1 MTTPTGGVFGRA
13 LRAEIA
19 HLARS
24 RWDLILLIVMPVVLM
39 IVVGA
44 MLFQGVVRD
53 VPVAVVDQDHSAFSR
68 AAIRNME
75 ASPGVRVVAQPTDL
89 EAAWP
94 LMRSGRI
101 YSLAYIPRGA
111 EKNAFRQPDAMI
123 VYFNGAFQTV
133 GSLAASAQTTALTS
147 AAAPLI
153 LDRARA
159 LGVPSARLKAPAVQV
174 TILGNPQL
182 SFELFL
188 GGLIMPGV
196 LHLLMACAAVMG
208 VGRELRGGS
217 LKDWSRR
224 MDGRLTAA
232 LAGKLTP
239 YVLVFTLWGAVWI
252 AWLCGWRGWGV
263 EGSLQMLLGGLFAL
277 MAATAGISALLI
289 ALTGDMDV
297 SFSATAVYA
306 GSAIAFSNGT
316 LPLLH
321 GPAFAQVWSAI
332 LPFTHYLRLQ
342 NEQMVLGSDVA
353 ASLGPLLILLAVAVG
368 TFALS
373 VPLARRRARRAPK
386 PEDLSLHLPAR
397 SFGGAFVGTFAGIF
411 KHRPLSS
418 TILLAVVAYAFYY
431 PMAYV
436 GQTPVKL
443 PVAVVDQDHS
453 ALSRR
458 LVQEMNATR
467 ALDASVVTAS
477 PAEAERMLRNGE
489 VDAVMHIPERF
500 ESSLIHGD
508 AKGVGLY
515 LNGAYLVRATAMGK
529 ALGGAAAA
537 AAEKALTPVIEATR
551 LLERAPTVVQR
562 PLYNTT
568 DGYGSYA
575 VPAVSA
581 IILQQTLLLGAA
593 LFAGLR
599 RETGAQPLSTRSFL
613 GLWAALTLIGSVAS
627 LFYFGFVF
635 WFQDYPRMGDLFG
648 IILAVPVFAASVS
661 ALGLAIGS
669 LFDRHERAMQI
680 LVGTSVPLFFLGGA
694 AWPLF
699 LMPQPLAWLARLSP
713 STSAIQAFVK
723 LNAAGASVA
732 EVAPELLTLAVL
744 AVLFGVTA
752 WWRLTHQRRADRM
765 RSASAGVSGRRAK
778 TSFR

>member
-1 MTTPTGGVFGRA
+1 MTTGGAGVFVRA
-13 LRAEIA
+13 LRAEVA

-24 RWDLILLIVMPVVLM
+24 RWDLVLLVVLPVVLM
-39 IVVGA
+39 TVIGA

-75 ASPGVRVVAQPTDL
+75 ASPGVRVIAQPTDL

-101 YSLAYIPRGA
+101 YSLAYIPQGA
-111 EKNAFRQPDAMI
+111 ARDAFRKPEAVI
-123 VYFNGAFQTV
+123 VYYNGAFQTV
-133 GSLAASAQTTALTS
+133 GALASSSQTTALAD
-147 AAAPLI
+147 AAAPLV
-153 LDRARA
+153 LERARA
-159 LGVPSARLKAPAVQV
+159 LGVPAARLKPPAVQV

-188 GGLIMPGV
+188 GGLIAPGV

-217 LKDWSRR
+217 LQDWAGR
-224 MDGRLTAA
+224 MDGRLAAA

-239 YVLVFTLWGAVWI
+239 YVGVFTLWGAVWI
-252 AWLCGWRGWGV
+252 AWLCGWRGWGI
-263 EGSLQMLLGGLFAL
+263 EGHLSVLLLGLFAL
-277 MAATAGISALLI
+277 MAASAGISALLVT
-289 ALTGDMDV
+289 LTGDMDT

-342 NEQMVLGSDVA
+342 NQQMVLGSDVS
-353 ASLGPLLILLAVAVG
+353 ASLGPLLILLGVAAG

-373 VPLARRRARRAPK
+373 VPLAHRLAKRAPK
-386 PEDLSLHLPAR
+386 PEDLSLPLPVR
-397 SFGGAFVGTFAGIF
+397 SFGGAFMGTFAGIF
-411 KHRPLSS
+411 RHRPLSS

-443 PVAVVDQDHS
+443 PVAVVDQDQS
-453 ALSRR
+453 TLSRR
-458 LVQEMNATR
+458 LVREMNGTR
-467 ALDASVVTAS
+467 ALDASVAAAS
-477 PAEAERMLRNGE
+477 PAEAERMLRDGQ
-489 VDAVMHIPERF
+489 VDAVLHIPDRF
-500 ESSLIHGD
+500 EASLIHGD

-529 ALGGAAAA
+529 ALGEAAAA
-537 AAEKALTPVIEATR
+537 AAEQVLAPVTEATR
-551 LLERAPTVVQR
+551 ALDRAPTVVQR
-562 PLYNTT
+562 PLYNTSE
-568 DGYGSYA
+568 GYGSYA

-599 RETGAQPLSTRSFL
+599 RETGARPLSIRSFL
-613 GLWAALTLIGSVAS
+613 GLWAALTLIGCVAS
-627 LFYFGFVF
+627 LLYFGFVF
-635 WFQDYPRMGDLFG
+635 WFQDYPRMGDPLG
-648 IILAVPVFAASVS
+648 IVVAIPVFAASVS

-699 LMPQPLAWLARLSP
+699 LMPEPLAWAARLSP

-732 EVAPELLTLAVL
+732 EVAPELLTLALL
-744 AVLFGVTA
+744 ALVFGA
-752 WWRLTHQRRADRM
+752 AALARLTAPRIRRR
-765 RSASAGVSGRRAK
+765 
-778 TSFR
+778 

>member
-1 MTTPTGGVFGRA
+1 MTTAAGGVFGRA

-24 RWDLILLIVMPVVLM
+24 RWDLILLVVMPVVLM

-75 ASPGVRVVAQPTDL
+75 ASPGVKVVAQPTDL

-94 LMRSGRI
+94 LMRSGKI
-101 YSLAYIPRGA
+101 YSLAYIPQGA
-111 EKNAFRQPDAMI
+111 ERNAFRQPDAVI
-123 VYFNGAFQTV
+123 VYYNGAFQTV
-133 GSLAASAQTTALTS
+133 GSLAASAQTTALAN

-159 LGVPSARLKAPAVQV
+159 LGVPAARLKAPTVQV

-188 GGLIMPGV
+188 GGLIIPGV
-196 LHLLMACAAVMG
+196 LHLLMACASVMG

-217 LKDWSRR
+217 LKAWSAR
-224 MDGRLTAA
+224 MDGRLAAA

-239 YVLVFTLWGAVWI
+239 YVLTFTFWGAVWI

-263 EGSLQMLLGGLFAL
+263 EGSLLMLLAGLFAL
-277 MAATAGISALLI
+277 MAATAGISALLVT
-289 ALTGDMDV
+289 LTGDMDT

-342 NEQMVLGSDVA
+342 NEQMVLGSDV
-353 ASLGPLLILLAVAVG
+353 STSMKPLLILLAVAAG

-373 VPLARRRARRAPK
+373 IPLAQRRAKRAPK
-386 PEDLSLHLPAR
+386 PEDLNLSLPVS
-397 SFGGAFVGTFAGIF
+397 SFGGALVGTFAGIF

-443 PVAVVDQDHS
+443 PIAIVDQDHS
-453 ALSRR
+453 VLSRR

-467 ALDASVVTAS
+467 ALDASVVVAS

-529 ALGGAAAA
+529 ALGGAAEA
-537 AAEKALTPVIEATR
+537 AAEQALTPVIEATR
-551 LLERAPTVVQR
+551 LLERTPTVVQR

-599 RETGAQPLSTRSFL
+599 RETGALPLSTRSFL
-613 GLWAALTLIGSVAS
+613 GLWTALTLIGSVAS

-635 WFQDYPRMGDLFG
+635 WFQDYPRMGDLLG
-648 IILAVPVFAASVS
+648 VIIAVPVFAASVS

-680 LVGTSVPLFFLGGA
+680 LVGTSVPLFFLGGV

-699 LMPQPLAWLARLSP
+699 LMPEPLAWLARLSP

-723 LNAAGASVA
+723 LNAAGASLG
-732 EVAPELLTLAVL
+732 EVRPEVLTLIALMALWGAL
-744 AVLFGVTA
+744 AWF
-752 WWRLTHQRRADRM
+752 RLSLCRPQSNLRLPTS
-765 RSASAGVSGRRAK
+765 RSG
-778 TSFR
+778 

>member
-1 MTTPTGGVFGRA
+1 MTTPTSSAFGRA
-13 LRAEIA
+13 LHAEIA

-44 MLFQGVVRD
+44 MLFQGVIRD

-68 AAIRNME
+68 AAVRKME
-75 ASPGVRVVAQPTDL
+75 ASPGVRVVARPTDL

-111 EKNAFRQPDAMI
+111 ERNAFRQSDAVI
-123 VYFNGAFQTV
+123 VYYNGAFQTV
-133 GSLAASAQTTALTS
+133 GALAASTQAAALTD
-147 AAAPLI
+147 AASPLL

-159 LGVPSARLKAPAVQV
+159 LGVPAARLKPPAVQV

-196 LHLLMACAAVMG
+196 LHLLMACAGVMG

-217 LKDWSRR
+217 LQDWSAR
-224 MDGRLTAA
+224 MEGRLAAA

-252 AWLCGWRGWGV
+252 AWLCGWRGWGI
-263 EGSLQMLLGGLFAL
+263 EGSLWMLLGGLFAL
-277 MAATAGISALLI
+277 MAATAGISALLV
-289 ALTGDMDV
+289 ALTGDMDT

-321 GPAFAQVWSAI
+321 GPAFAQVWSAV

-342 NEQMVLGSDVA
+342 NEQMVLGSDVS
-353 ASLGPLLILLAVAVG
+353 ASMGPLLILLAVAVG

-373 VPLARRRARRAPK
+373 VPLAHRRAKRAPK
-386 PEDLSLHLPAR
+386 PEDLTLSLPTR
-397 SFGGAFVGTFAGIF
+397 SFGGAFVWTFAGIF

-443 PVAVVDQDHS
+443 PVAVVDQDRS

-467 ALDASVVTAS
+467 ALDVAVVTAS
-477 PAEAERMLRNGE
+477 PAEAERMLRDGR

-508 AKGVGLY
+508 ARGVGLY

-537 AAEKALTPVIEATR
+537 AAEHVLTPVMEATR
-551 LLERAPTVVQR
+551 LLERAPVVVQR

-599 RETGAQPLSTRSFL
+599 RETGAGALSTRSFL
-613 GLWAALTLIGSVAS
+613 GLWAALTLIGGVAS

-635 WFQDYPRMGDLFG
+635 WFQDYPRMGDPLG
-648 IILAVPVFAASVS
+648 IVLAVPVFAASVS

-699 LMPQPLAWLARLSP
+699 LMPEPLAWLARLSP

-723 LNAAGASVA
+723 LNAAGATVA
-732 EVAPELLTLAVL
+732 EAAPELWVL
-744 AVLFGVTA
+744 AALAAFWGGAA
-752 WWRLTHQRRADRM
+752 WFRLTQAPGAGLRRRAAEP
-765 RSASAGVSGRRAK
+765 SAPAP
-778 TSFR
+778 

>member
-13 LRAEIA
+13 LRAEVA

-24 RWDLILLIVMPVVLM
+24 GWDLILLIVMPVVLM
-39 IVVGA
+39 VVVGA
-44 MLFQGVVRD
+44 MLYQGVVRD

-68 AAIRNME
+68 AAIRHME

-94 LMRSGRI
+94 LMRSGKI
-101 YSLAYIPRGA
+101 YSLAYIPRGP
-111 EKNAFRQPDAMI
+111 EKNAFRQPDAVI

-133 GSLAASAQTTALTS
+133 GSLAASAQTTALTN

-217 LKDWSRR
+217 LKDWSAR
-224 MDGRLTAA
+224 MDGRLAAA

-239 YVLVFTLWGAVWI
+239 YVLAFTLWGAVWI

-263 EGSLQMLLGGLFAL
+263 EGSLLMVLGGLFAL
-277 MAATAGISALLI
+277 MAATAGISALLV

-321 GPAFAQVWSAI
+321 GPAFAQVWSAA

-342 NEQMVLGSDVA
+342 NEQMVLGSDIA
-353 ASLGPLLILLAVAVG
+353 ASIAPLLILLAVAVG

-373 VPLARRRARRAPK
+373 VPLAHRRARRTPK
-386 PEDLSLHLPAR
+386 PEDLSLSLPTR

-477 PAEAERMLRNGE
+477 PSEAERMLRNGE

-537 AAEKALTPVIEATR
+537 AAEQTLTPVIEATR

-599 RETGAQPLSTRSFL
+599 RETGAAALSTRSFL
-613 GLWAALTLIGSVAS
+613 GLWAALTLIGCVAS

-635 WFQDYPRMGDLFG
+635 WFQDYPRMGDLLG
-648 IILAVPVFAASVS
+648 IFLAVPVFAASVS

-699 LMPQPLAWLARLSP
+699 LMPEPLAWLARLSP

-723 LNAAGASVA
+723 LNAAGATVA

-744 AVLFGVTA
+744 AATFGAVA
-752 WWRLTHQRRADRM
+752 WRRLGDR
-765 RSASAGVSGRRAK
+765 SSNPAVG
-778 TSFR
+778 

>member
-13 LRAEIA
+13 LRAEVA
-19 HLARS
+19 HLTHS

-39 IVVGA
+39 VVVGA
-44 MLFQGVVRD
+44 MLYQGVVRD

-94 LMRSGRI
+94 LMRSGQV

-111 EKNAFRQPDAMI
+111 EKNAFRQRDAVI
-123 VYFNGAFQTV
+123 VYYNGAFQTV
-133 GSLAASAQTTALTS
+133 GSLAASAQSTALTS
-147 AAAPLI
+147 AAVPLI

-159 LGVPSARLKAPAVQV
+159 LGVPAARLKTPAVQV

-188 GGLIMPGV
+188 GALIMPGV

-252 AWLCGWRGWGV
+252 AWLCGWRGWGI
-263 EGSLQMLLGGLFAL
+263 EGSLLMLLGGMFAL
-277 MAATAGISALLI
+277 MAATAGVSALLI

-353 ASLGPLLILLAVAVG
+353 ASIGPLLILLTVAVG

-373 VPLARRRARRAPK
+373 VVLAHRRARRAPK

-397 SFGGAFVGTFAGIF
+397 SFRGAFVGTFAGIF

-515 LNGAYLVRATAMGK
+515 LNGAYLIRATAMGK

-551 LLERAPTVVQR
+551 LLERAPSVVQR

-599 RETGAQPLSTRSFL
+599 RETGAQALSTRSFL

-635 WFQDYPRMGDLFG
+635 WFQDYPRMGDLLG
-648 IILAVPVFAASVS
+648 VIIAVPVFAASVS

-699 LMPQPLAWLARLSP
+699 LMPEPLAWLARLSP

-723 LNAAGASVA
+723 LNAAGASVV
-732 EVAPELLTLAVL
+732 EVMPELLTLAVL
-744 AVLFGVTA
+744 AVMFGAVA
-752 WWRLTHQRRADRM
+752 WLRLSDR
-765 RSASAGVSGRRAK
+765 SPDPAVG
-778 TSFR
+778 